1 MVILKGYYSNGLH
14 VKQFGQ
20 RLALILA
27 VLNLQAVLPENK
39 VVVFIVFWKFLNSVR
54 HLVLIVLKVDKLMVP
69 IFYRLKGHK
78 DAGSKC
84 ASCGM
89 RACIC
94 CLYCLENF
102 IKFINHNA
110 YTVIAME
117 GYSFCTSAKIVSGLH
132 KDTLSEYSVML

>member
-1 MVILKGYYSNGLH
+1 
-14 VKQFGQ
+14 
-20 RLALILA
+20 
-27 VLNLQAVLPENK
+27 
-39 VVVFIVFWKFLNSVR
+39 
-54 HLVLIVLKVDKLMVP
+54 MVP
-69 IFYRLKGHK
+69 IFYRLREHK
-78 DAGSKC
+78 DAGSEC

-117 GYSFCTSAKIVSGLH
+117 GYSFCTSAKIVS
-132 KDTLSEYSVML
+132 DTNVDGQCEYLFML